1 MTTPVSLVDIHHHTV
16 MSFFLS
22 DENFYDLLSQQLL
35 NVQYSITNGS
45 HHVAGFF
52 NYVAVDTVGK

>member
-52 NYVAVDTVGK
+52 N